1 MAQLILVRGGAC
13 GGMEEEEEEEEERGG
28 HCASIEISHVQDV
41 SGHGFSHRTG
51 LKKKQAPLIQ
61 MVL

>member
-41 SGHGFSHRTG
+41 SGFSHRTG

>member
-41 SGHGFSHRTG
+41 SGFSLGAGAPEGQTTG
-51 LKKKQAPLIQ
+51 
-61 MVL
+61 

>member
-1 MAQLILVRGGAC
+1 
-13 GGMEEEEEEEEERGG
+13 MEEEEEEEEERGG
-28 HCASIEISHVQDV
+28 HCASIEISHAVQDV